1 MDAPFNSTE
10 KILREMLQR
19 AKSGEI
25 IAVAIAT
32 LGPDLSTGS
41 VYTQGDGTLAEL
53 LGSIE
58 LMKHR
63 ILHSSPPFSEPT
75 LD

>member
-1 MDAPFNSTE
+1 MDEPFNRSE
-10 KILREMLQR
+10 EILRDMLQR

-25 IAVAIAT
+25 IAIAIAT

-41 VYTQGDGTLAEL
+41 TFTLGDGTLAEL
-53 LGSIE
+53 LGAIE

-63 ILHSSPPFSEPT
+63 ILRAAEHSP